1 MSSTRTTGSEKKA
14 AAGVKAAIILPVK
27 RRKKAVSKYLK
38 DTREIESYLKKDII
52 NAYIQLIRDKKLACT
67 KLAYHITGEKIF
79 MWVEIEENDLQ
90 MKGKF
95 YLAGAEINALYYE
108 NTDIY
113 LDTMVVNKRHGFAIP
128 EQYHVVA
135 TK

>member
-14 AAGVKAAIILPVK
+14 AIILPVK
-27 RRKKAVSKYLK
+27 RRKKVVSKYLK
-38 DTREIESYLKKDII
+38 DTCEIESDLKKDII
-52 NAYIQLIRDKKLACT
+52 NAYIQLIREKKLACT

-108 NTDIY
+108 RTHIY